1 MAQEKRKAFQEY
13 FSPEALRKTF
23 IDKIKSKPSI
33 GIDGT
38 SASAFESTIRFET
51 ETCSK
56 KIKSYKFQFS
66 PYLEEVKSKGKN
78 KLPRVI
84 SKPTIRDKT
93 LLSSANKCLQSY
105 FPEAINKKLPNEI
118 IREIKETLK
127 DSEEDLFFCKIDIKS
142 FYDHINHD
150 ILLKNLS
157 RTLDKK
163 TLWLISKA
171 IKNITVSANTK
182 RKYYSKENSLGVPQG
197 LPISNILSDIYL
209 HKIDKK
215 FKSDNYRRYVDDI
228 LIIAPTETSKIT
240 NQIKTLLEKIKLETN
255 EKTEEGQ
262 ISQGLEY
269 LGYIFLGNNNVSVRD
284 SSRDKF
290 TASLIAPITR
300 YKKGQDKSIGT
311 TWLTIET
318 RKNILIEHL
327 NEKITGAISE
337 KKRFGWIFYFIEI
350 TNLKILYD
358 LDAIVKREL
367 KKAHLTPS
375 EISRVKSLS
384 RAYHEA
390 KHKPEGGYIHNYDI
404 YKTTQEKI
412 TALRRFGYLDP
423 NASTAY
429 APEHIDALFEKLKS
443 NQLLQLERDIG
454 TMY

>member
-1 MAQEKRKAFQEY
+1 MTQERRKAFQKY
-13 FSPEALRKTF
+13 FSPEALRKIF

-38 SASAFESTIRFET
+38 SASAFEASIRSET
-51 ETCSK
+51 ETCSR
-56 KIKSYKFQFS
+56 KIKSYNFKFS

-78 KLPRVI
+78 KFPRII

-93 LLSSANKCLQSY
+93 LLSSANKCLQAY
-105 FPEAINKKLPNEI
+105 YPDAVNKKLPNEI

-127 DSEEDLFFCKIDIKS
+127 KSNEDLFFCKVDIKS
-142 FYDHINHD
+142 FYDHINHE
-150 ILLKNLS
+150 ILLRKLS
-157 RTLDKK
+157 RVVDKK
-163 TLWLISKA
+163 TLWLISNA
-171 IKNITVSANTK
+171 IKNITVSASTK
-182 RKYYSKENSLGVPQG
+182 KKYYPTANSLGVPQG

-215 FKSDNYRRYVDDI
+215 FESEDYRRYVDDI
-228 LIIAPTETSKIT
+228 LIISSKDTSKT
-240 NQIKTLLEKIKLETN
+240 TEHLKNLLYKIKLETN
-255 EKTEEGQ
+255 EKTEEGR
-262 ISQGLEY
+262 ISEGLEY
-269 LGYIFLGNNNVSVRD
+269 LGYNFIGNNRVSVRD

-350 TNLKILYD
+350 TDLKILYD
-358 LDAIVKREL
+358 LDAIIKREL
-367 KKAHLTPS
+367 KKAYLTPT
-375 EISRVKSLS
+375 EISRVKRLS

-390 KHKPEGGYIHNYDI
+390 KHTPEGGYIHNYDI

-429 APEHIDALFEKLKS
+429 APEHIDALFERLKS
-443 NQLLQLERDIG
+443 NQLLQLERDVG